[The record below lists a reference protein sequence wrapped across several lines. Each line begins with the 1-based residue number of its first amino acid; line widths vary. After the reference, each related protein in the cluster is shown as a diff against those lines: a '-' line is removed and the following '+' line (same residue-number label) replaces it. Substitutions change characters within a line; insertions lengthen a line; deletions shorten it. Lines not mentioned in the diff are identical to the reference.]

1 VEPGCPAGSLTLQGL
16 IESRVSRLPEE
27 ARRLLEIVA
36 VAGEPVER
44 TVALEAA
51 ELDARSAETISLL
64 QANRLIRSHRMKGRD
79 ALETA
84 HDHVRETVARGLSA
98 ETAKNH
104 HRRLAHALE
113 TWGQADPEALAI
125 HFQAAEEP
133 ETAAEYVEQAA
144 RQASD
149 ALAFDRAA
157 RLYILALNLESGD
170 AESRSLR
177 IRLGDALANAGRGA
191 EAADAYTR
199 AAQGASATD
208 RLELRRR
215 AAEQLLRSGHVDRGL
230 AAIRDV
236 LRAVGM
242 DLPEGPREAL
252 LSLLLRRAWIRIR
265 GIGFRERDASQV
277 PAERLMKIDVCWSAV
292 AGLAIIDTIRGN
304 GFQARHLLLAL
315 RAGELNRV
323 ARALASEVAYS
334 ATGGGATRKRT
345 ERVWKVTSSLVTRIG
360 DPHTIGLATWAA
372 GLAAYLEGRWK
383 TAQELCDRAE
393 EILLERCTGVAWELA
408 NARFYAL
415 RSLMFMGRFEELS
428 RRLPA
433 YVKDARLRGDLYEE
447 TNLRTRV
454 SYTLLLAL
462 DKPEKAR
469 QEIREALARWSHR
482 GYTVQHYFDLFAQTE
497 VDLYEGD
504 VEAAWQRIVSAWPAF
519 RRSLLRRVQL
529 VHLESS
535 SLHAR
540 TVLAAVAVG
549 KLSEAGLRLAERD
562 ARRIERAR
570 MAWSDPFAQLIR
582 ASIAASRGDAQAA
595 IGLLASAESGF
606 ETTDAGLYRAAA
618 RCRRGELLGGAEGQR
633 LVAEAEAMMRDQ
645 RVANTLR
652 LRSLLA
658 PGKWEASR
666 AKI

>member
-1 VEPGCPAGSLTLQGL
+1 
-16 IESRVSRLPEE
+16 
-27 ARRLLEIVA
+27 
-36 VAGEPVER
+36 
-44 TVALEAA
+44 
-51 ELDARSAETISLL
+51 
-64 QANRLIRSHRMKGRD
+64 
-79 ALETA
+79 
-84 HDHVRETVARGLSA
+84 
-98 ETAKNH
+98 
-104 HRRLAHALE
+104 
-113 TWGQADPEALAI
+113 
-125 HFQAAEEP
+125 
-133 ETAAEYVEQAA
+133 
-144 RQASD
+144 
-149 ALAFDRAA
+149 
-157 RLYILALNLESGD
+157 
-170 AESRSLR
+170 
-177 IRLGDALANAGRGA
+177 
-191 EAADAYTR
+191 
-199 AAQGASATD
+199 
-208 RLELRRR
+208 
-215 AAEQLLRSGHVDRGL
+215 
-230 AAIRDV
+230 
-236 LRAVGM
+236 M
-242 DLPEGPREAL
+242 DLPEGPRQAL
-252 LSLLLRRAWIRIR
+252 LALLLRRAWIRIR
-265 GIGFRERDASQV
+265 GIGFRERDASQI

-323 ARALASEVAYS
+323 TRALASEVAYS

-360 DPHTIGLATWAA
+360 DPHTMGLATWAA

-383 TAQELCDRAE
+383 TALELCDRAE
-393 EILLERCTGVAWELA
+393 EILLERCTGVVWELA

-433 YVKDARLRGDLYEE
+433 YVKDAHLRGDLYEE

-482 GYTVQHYFDLFAQTE
+482 GYTVQHYFDLIAQTE

-504 VEAAWQRIVSAWPAF
+504 VEAGWRRIVSAWPAF

-529 VHLESS
+529 VHLESC

-540 TVLAAVAVG
+540 TVLAAVAAG
-549 KLSEAGLRLAERD
+549 KLSEAGLKDAERD
-562 ARRIERAR
+562 ARRIERAG
-570 MAWSDPFAQLIR
+570 MPWSDPLAQLIR
-582 ASIAASRGDAQAA
+582 ASLAAFRGDTEAA

-618 RCRRGELLGGAEGQR
+618 RCRRGELLGGAEGQK
-633 LVAEAEAMMRDQ
+633 LVAEAEGMMRGQ
-645 RVANTLR
+645 RVANPLR

-658 PGKWEASR
+658 PGKWEAPR
-666 AKI
+666 TGN